1 MKKIAT
7 FKGEKGFFKSV
18 SAPEYYG
25 TFTFKL
31 KFKDYKDNC
40 IIKDVYQVFCNKD
53 DMEIEVWS
61 NKSDLSSYKF
71 IVKTFKFDSL

>member
-7 FKGEKGFFKSV
+7 FEGEKGFFKSV
-18 SAPEYYG
+18 YASEYYG

-31 KFKDYKDNC
+31 KFKDSNDNC
-40 IIKDVYQVFCNKD
+40 VIEDVYQVFCNTD

-61 NKSDLSSYKF
+61 KESNLTSYKF
-71 IVKTFKFDSL
+71 IVNTFKSDSL